1 MDWNNLAVMAMRAT
15 LDEEEPLLDAIAD
28 KHHQLQRAVTQFIL
42 RFNKNFRGLPNIEQQ
57 KKALEKLWKT
67 DFSKIRQQLTLSANK
82 MAQGLIVEEDKKEET
97 YFVSGRHNDRV
108 VLLARPKNSS
118 FSRLVLRDA
127 HNANH
132 LTSSNRILV
141 KITASGG
148 YIFTGG
154 ALPYLNK
161 LRETCMTCRRLQPR
175 PIQQL
180 MGEV

>member
-1 MDWNNLAVMAMRAT
+1 M
-15 LDEEEPLLDAIAD
+15 
-28 KHHQLQRAVTQFIL
+28 
-42 RFNKNFRGLPNIEQQ
+42 
-57 KKALEKLWKT
+57 KT

-97 YFVSGRHNDRV
+97 YFVSGRHNYRV

-141 KITASGG
+141 KVTASGG
-148 YIFTGG
+148 YIFTRG

-180 MGEV
+180 MGDIPRQLRCIGLNNTTTWRHQTCDLFGLSTAEPG

>member
-1 MDWNNLAVMAMRAT
+1 VT
-15 LDEEEPLLDAIAD
+15 
-28 KHHQLQRAVTQFIL
+28 VTQFIL
-42 RFNKNFRGLPNIEQQ
+42 RFNRKFKDLPNVEQRTR
-57 KKALEKLWKT
+57 ALAKFWKSDYT
-67 DFSKIRQQLTLSANK
+67 KIRQQMKLSANK
-82 MAQGLIVEEDKKEET
+82 IQQGLITEDTKKEET
-97 YFVSGRHNDRV
+97 YFVSGRHNYRV
-108 VLLARPKNSS
+108 MLLAQPKTSS

-141 KITASGG
+141 KVTTLGG

-161 LRETCMTCRRLQPR
+161 LRQTCMTCRRLQPR

-180 MGEV
+180 MGDIPKRQGQRASQSLKTWALLLCDYSTRAV